1 LNVDTVL
8 KNKQYIP
15 IALIQTKLDKL
26 SSTILELKTYLKN
39 KSLDE
44 KTKNKEHYL
53 ELNRKMEIVQT
64 TLQRTKDNVNLS
76 DLKSNVKAMEKEI
89 VELKKQTPYTLLM
102 MRVVEIG
109 LPILLS
115 IIALFLI
122 FRYTLTE
129 KRSLEIKELLKTRN
143 AAAELESK

>member
-1 LNVDTVL
+1 D
-8 KNKQYIP
+8 
-15 IALIQTKLDKL
+15 D
-26 SSTILELKTYLKN
+26 
-39 KSLDE
+39 

-53 ELNRKMEIVQT
+53 ELNRKMEIVES
-64 TLQRTKDNVNLS
+64 TLQRTKDNVNLA
-76 DLKSNVKAMEKEI
+76 DLKANVKAMEKEI
-89 VELKKQTPYTLLM
+89 VALKKQTPYTLLM

-129 KRSLEIKELLKTRN
+129 KRSMEIKELLKAKN
-143 AAAELESK
+143 E